1 MPILSA
7 DIKLLKSAV
16 MADTTDGGGAMT
28 GIAVVDG
35 QSNNLYPDTSAM
47 DRAFGRVNFRKV
59 FGVAHSDDTD
69 TLLGGHAI
77 ITDAPDDPLVH
88 CALFK
93 TPGWAD
99 TRATARELVERYV
112 LKGPRLAP
120 RLYDM
125 HYAGSLQIKLVSFVS
140 GTFPKSGDAIV
151 LRTPAGVEQFV
162 RVIKI
167 DIANELVAVVEGGG
181 TIVLNATVATC
192 QLGKELEHDFAG
204 PPPAR
209 IINDAA
215 YAQVYST
222 SAAAGAKFY
231 GIKPLAV
238 AVVAGAYSATVDGG
252 IYTPLVP
259 AATVESPV
267 IDKFPLT
274 GRSAVCAT
282 ASAAVTLPN
291 VVLAL
296 GPGTVLTLP
305 TAIEPG
311 SLSFTHGGTAFAAD
325 SAGSLKQGALVVGT
339 VDPAS
344 GRVLMAGDA
353 PNYGSQIIT
362 LSYKPGSGVGA
373 SVHSAAFAITSQ
385 NQGLAFTNV
394 FEPPPA
400 PGSFAL
406 GYMAQGRWYDL
417 LDNLAGKLSG
427 ADSSYGVGTLN
438 YTTGSMGVTLGAI
451 PDVGSELIAMWG
463 DGSAAKALTGTLPV
477 RLRTPLTLPAQA
489 KGEGITVTWSR
500 GANNY
505 TATTNA
511 AGQLTGHATG
521 GLDYNGALAFAPDV
535 FPDGDVTLTG
545 ALAPSVSSVI
555 SSAVVGGAPGGE
567 YSAYTLTGG
576 LPITPG
582 SLSGTVLTGFD
593 PAVEQRPS
601 TMSIMDAA
609 GIVYANYLHGRH
621 VIGTI
626 DYTTGDLRINRNVE
640 ITTSFRKLYTV
651 PAGWSAGT
659 TYSLV
664 EIGPRSVS
672 FDLLTHV
679 TYSYGV
685 SGPDTFSVTQTPG
698 AWAMQLPTNGAQLV
712 TNGTTFRLGDGVYT
726 AAAGALRRGWS
737 LATGAPD
744 TTAAGAVDSGGLVT
758 VSALPG
764 NAVNTVVWHNAA
776 VGLAGGKVNAGVFRT
791 DNAPLKAGV
800 FQLQAGAAVGQGNGA
815 GVISGGNFAGTVDYQ
830 RGIVKWTYGG
840 SGAQLDPAD
849 LSYNAV
855 FLQYLPLDA
864 TLLGIETARLPLD
877 GKVPV
882 YRSGDLCVLH
892 NTQTHALPNPVTRDT
907 AHNLGRQRLASVRVK
922 DALGATVADTL
933 YTVDLDAG
941 LLTVPAASSLT
952 AYTQPLAA
960 DHRIEDMV
968 VCSQADI
975 SGKVS
980 FISRLTHDYPA
991 GTSYLSSAL
1000 PFGDMFARAYGV
1012 FDQSTWTGAWSD
1024 VLVGSESLA
1033 NFNAA
1038 QYPITTTNRGAITE
1052 RWALIFTNST
1062 TFNVVGES
1070 VGVIGTGNTATD
1082 CSPINPATG
1091 APYFTLPAL
1100 GWGGVGGWSAGN
1112 VLRFNTDACGAPL
1125 WTVRTTLQGPAS
1137 LQDDH
1142 FTLAFRVDVDRP

>member
-1 MPILSA
+1 MPIQSA

-99 TRATARELVERYV
+99 TRATARDLVERYV

-291 VVLAL
+291 VLLAL

-311 SLSFTHGGTAFAAD
+311 SLSFTHGGTAFVAD
-325 SAGSLKQGALVVGT
+325 TAGSVKQGALVVGT
-339 VDPAS
+339 VDPIG

-385 NQGLAFTNV
+385 NQGLAFTNA

-400 PGSFAL
+400 PGSFSL
-406 GYMAQGRWYDL
+406 SYMAQGRWYDL

-427 ADSSYGVGTLN
+427 ADSSYGVGSLN
-438 YTTGSMGVTLGAI
+438 YTSGSLGVTLGAI
-451 PDVGSELIAMWG
+451 PDVGSELIATWG
-463 DGSAAKALTGTLPV
+463 DGGAAKPLTGTLPL
-477 RLRTPLTLPAQA
+477 RLSTPLALPERA
-489 KGEGITVTWSR
+489 KGEGVTVTWSR
-500 GANNY
+500 GGDNY

-511 AGQLTGHATG
+511 SGQFTGHATG
-521 GLDYNGALAFAPDV
+521 SVSQFAPDV
-535 FPDGDVTLTG
+535 FPDGDVTVACT
-545 ALAPSVSSVI
+545 LAPSVSSVV
-555 SSAVVGGAPGGE
+555 SSAIAGGPPGGE
-567 YSAYTLTGG
+567 YSTYTLTGG
-576 LPITPG
+576 LPIIPG
-582 SLSGTVLTGFD
+582 SFVSAVIATP
-593 PAVEQRPS
+593 PADVEDVEIK
-601 TMSIMDAA
+601 SIYVYDRD
-609 GIVYANYLHGRH
+609 GIVYGLYRWYLGSLP
-621 VIGTI
+621 IGTI
-626 DYTTGDLRINRNVE
+626 NYNTGEVRIKNAVDTTLSYREVR
-640 ITTSFRKLYTV
+640 TV
-651 PAGWSAGT
+651 AAGWSAGT
-659 TYSLV
+659 KYSVVLYG
-664 EIGPRSVS
+664 IKSVGI
-672 FDLLTHV
+672 DLLGAV
-679 TYSYGV
+679 SYSYGTG
-685 SGPDTFSVTQTPG
+685 STAYSAAQTPG
-698 AWAMQLPTNGAQLV
+698 AWALQLPTQGAQLV
-712 TNGTTFRLGDGVYT
+712 TNGVVFRLGGDLYT
-726 AAAGALRRGWS
+726 AAAGALRKGWS
-737 LATGAPD
+737 VATGAPD
-744 TTAAGAVDSGGLVT
+744 TAAAGAVDSGGLVS

-764 NAVNTVVWHNAA
+764 NAVNAVVWHNAA

-815 GVISGGNFAGTVDYQ
+815 GVISGGTFAGSADYQ
-830 RGIVKWTYGG
+830 RGIVKWTYGS
-840 SGAQLDPAD
+840 SGQLLDPAD

-922 DALGATVADTL
+922 DALGTTVTDTL

-980 FISRLTHDYPA
+980 FISRVTHDYPA

-1012 FDQSTWTGAWSD
+1012 FDQGSWTGELSNTRIGSD
-1024 VLVGSESLA
+1024 PLA
-1033 NFNAA
+1033 SFNSG
-1038 QYPITTTNRGAITE
+1038 QYPIVTTNRGAITE
-1052 RWALIFTNST
+1052 RWAVIFTNT
-1062 TFNVVGES
+1062 TAFNVIGES
-1070 VGVIGTGNTATD
+1070 VGVIGTGSTSVD
-1082 CSPINPATG
+1082 CAPLNPATG
-1091 APYFTLPAL
+1091 APYFTLPAV
-1100 GWGGVGGWSAGN
+1100 GWGSGWGPGN
-1112 VLRFNTDACGAPL
+1112 VLRFNTDACGAAM
-1125 WTVRTTLQGPAS
+1125 WAVRTTLQGPAS
-1137 LQDDH
+1137 LQDDR
-1142 FTLAFRVDVDRP
+1142 FTIAFRVDVDRP